1 MFTYPQP
8 LPHTISCV
16 APASCNFSIIIGTA
30 PSFLSPQIVHR
41 YDIVLIQEIRDS
53 TETTIPDFLNIIN
66 KYERKSFL
74 LTQAYECIV
83 KVTGLFFLLHT
94 ASQLA
99 YCTSVSLAIMAIGYV
114 DTHVHQYMNLIV

>member
-1 MFTYPQP
+1 MR
-8 LPHTISCV
+8 
-16 APASCNFSIIIGTA
+16 
-30 PSFLSPQIVHR
+30 R

-83 KVTGLFFLLHT
+83 KVKVTGLFYLLHT

-99 YCTSVSLAIMAIGYV
+99 YCTSVSLSIMAIGYV

>member
-1 MFTYPQP
+1 MR
-8 LPHTISCV
+8 
-16 APASCNFSIIIGTA
+16 
-30 PSFLSPQIVHR
+30 R

-74 LTQAYECIV
+74 LTHAYECIV

-99 YCTSVSLAIMAIGYV
+99 YCTSVNYSLSIMAIGYV